1 MIEMNKENIKKVLKK
16 IDKKIKKFQKKLLTY
31 IGYYSKI
38 TLSNI

>member
-1 MIEMNKENIKKVLKK
+1 MIETNKENIKKVLKK
-16 IDKKIKKFQKKLLTY
+16 IDKKNKKIPKKLLTY